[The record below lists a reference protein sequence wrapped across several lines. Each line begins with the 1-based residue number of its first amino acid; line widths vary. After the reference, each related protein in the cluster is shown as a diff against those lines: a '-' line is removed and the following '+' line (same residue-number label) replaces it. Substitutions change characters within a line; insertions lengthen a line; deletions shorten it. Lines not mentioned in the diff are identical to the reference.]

1 MGTNERLCWRELGCR
16 LPGRSPR
23 SVARTGPLTFV
34 RSFTSDEDLI
44 KRLSQTAQFT
54 GDAASVSNVSWSPD
68 GQYLA
73 AGGEDCRI
81 TVWEP
86 GMQQKK
92 HTFDMVK
99 SVLPVQRHQALLQG
113 TILHESRILSR
124 SLFCFY
130 RATPP
135 L

>member
-1 MGTNERLCWRELGCR
+1 MGANERLCWRELGCR

-23 SVARTGPLTFV
+23 SAARTGPLTFE

-44 KRLSQTAQFT
+44 KRLSQTAHFT

-92 HTFDMVK
+92 HTFDMVR
-99 SVLPVQRHQALLQG
+99 SVIPVQRHQDSS
-113 TILHESRILSR
+113 SRHNT
-124 SLFCFY
+124 
-130 RATPP
+130 A
-135 L
+135 